1 MERYA
6 IACNA
11 EIAAADVRTVCGLDG
26 GSLELLHAAMTRG
39 SVSARAFDRI
49 ARVARTI
56 ADLDRAAEISR
67 SHVAEALLY
76 RSIDRTSRA
85 QQASGRQ

>member
-1 MERYA
+1 MN

-11 EIAAADVRTVCGLDG
+11 EIGAADVRVVCALDG
-26 GSLELLHAAMTRG
+26 GSMELLHAAMTRG

-56 ADLDRAAEISR
+56 ADLDGAAEISR
-67 SHVAEALLY
+67 AHVAEALLY
-76 RSIDRTSRA
+76 RSIDRTIDV
-85 QQASGRQ
+85 RQ